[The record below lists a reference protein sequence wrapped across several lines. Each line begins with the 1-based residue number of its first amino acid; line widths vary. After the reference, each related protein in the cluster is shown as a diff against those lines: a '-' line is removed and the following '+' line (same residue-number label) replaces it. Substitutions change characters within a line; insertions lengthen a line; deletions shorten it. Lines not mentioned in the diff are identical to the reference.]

1 MRLDDPRNLER
12 VAGRL
17 ERDLIVT
24 AEALRQ
30 QLKRRR
36 LALHPPRQPHLP
48 SFCDR
53 DLAEVAMDIQADEPH
68 RTPPPLSLVN
78 DWRRG
83 GRHDN
88 YGSVRAAHPDSR
100 KGGHLQTAGSQPI
113 MCDGLPNLRP
123 PEAPAIRT
131 RRRYGN
137 DRTMQR
143 LHLRSFISLQR
154 ASAAPRARP
163 APAAREQAAR
173 SGASRSQS
181 RRPSPR
187 SPRRLDP

>member
-100 KGGHLQTAGSQPI
+100 RGGHLQTAGSQPI
-113 MCDGLPNLRP
+113 MCDGLPYLRL
-123 PEAPAIRT
+123 PEAPGIRNT
-131 RRRYGN
+131 PTLRQRPDDADTPSPQSHGPTTSSGHTGRLRLPPPLVNRPWRAARRR
-137 DRTMQR
+137 RR
-143 LHLRSFISLQR
+143 
-154 ASAAPRARP
+154 
-163 APAAREQAAR
+163 R
-173 SGASRSQS
+173 SGAVTCS
-181 RRPSPR
+181 
-187 SPRRLDP
+187 